1 MSMHVSV
8 TVSCLPTLLHRGFY
22 PKGGGEVVVTPT
34 PLKTL
39 SPVCIT
45 DAGRV
50 ERVKIHAFVAGAV
63 PPKVRI
69 PSQPHRYLYH
79 HHLTPFPP
87 THHHLT
93 TSPLPPITISLPY
106 PSSPKVSRQMV
117 HSARRLIERE
127 LPEAVV
133 EVSEIQETPATAYG
147 NSSGIM

>member
-1 MSMHVSV
+1 MSANQKVSHCNCLSVFMSYFRWHTIMTMHNNV

-69 PSQPHRYLYH
+69 PSQPHRYL
-79 HHLTPFPP
+79 T
-87 THHHLT
+87 
-93 TSPLPPITISLPY
+93 PLPPHLFPSHPSPSHYLTPPLPRC
-106 PSSPKVSRQMV
+106 PGRWSTLLDGS
-117 HSARRLIERE
+117 
-127 LPEAVV
+127 
-133 EVSEIQETPATAYG
+133 
-147 NSSGIM
+147 